1 MGLVP
6 SDSKD
11 DVQIKDQVA
20 NSENRLTK
28 SEIEGSPA
36 VKLDLSL
43 KKPIILMP
51 KRTNS
56 IE

>member
-6 SDSKD
+6 TDSKD
-11 DVQIKDQVA
+11 VVWIKDQVA
-20 NSENRLTK
+20 NSENWLTG
-28 SEIEGSPA
+28 SQIEGSPA

-56 IE
+56 TE